1 MERYLEIYD
10 VVLTGDKSMY
20 PANVMISA
28 VLGIAVPPLD

>member
-28 VLGIAVPPLD
+28 VLGIAAPPLD